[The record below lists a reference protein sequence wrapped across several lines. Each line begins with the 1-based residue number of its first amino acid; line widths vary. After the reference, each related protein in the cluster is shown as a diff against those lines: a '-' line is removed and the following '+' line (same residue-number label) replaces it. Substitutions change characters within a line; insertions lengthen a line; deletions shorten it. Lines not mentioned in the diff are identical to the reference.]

1 MTVRVAIADA
11 PVLKMCARHAGP
23 RYCDAC
29 KVRPL
34 AVCAALESNELHEL
48 DSILHQI
55 RVRAKETFIHQGQ
68 DAGSVFSV
76 TDGMVRLYK
85 LLSDGR
91 RQIIGFAMPG
101 DFLGLA
107 LHNRYGFSA
116 DAVDDV
122 TLCRFDRMEFDR
134 LVSAKPHFLR
144 RLHEFATHELVIA
157 QEQMTLIGRRSAE
170 ERIAAFLVTMR
181 ERWTRVRG
189 GSVTIQLP
197 MHRLDI
203 ADYLGLTIETVSRTL
218 TKLQRDKIILI
229 VPEAVRILDE
239 AQLMRLARA

>member
-1 MTVRVAIADA
+1 MTETIEMPPPRV
-11 PVLKMCARHAGP
+11 HACGRP
-23 RYCDAC
+23 SGDNYCDSC
-29 KVRPL
+29 KVRSL
-34 AVCAALESNELHEL
+34 AVCAALGADELGEL
-48 DSILHQI
+48 DDIVHHT
-55 RVRAKETFIHQGQ
+55 RADGKTTFIHQGE
-68 DAGSVFSV
+68 AAESVFSV
-76 TDGMVRLYK
+76 TDGVVRLYK

-122 TLCRFDRMEFDR
+122 SLCRFDRREFDS
-134 LVSAKPHFLR
+134 LVTAKPHFLR

-170 ERIAAFLVTMR
+170 ERVAAFLVAMR
-181 ERWTRVRG
+181 ERWARIKG
-189 GSVTIQLP
+189 PSVTIQLP
-197 MHRLDI
+197 MQRIDM

-218 TKLQRDKIILI
+218 TKLARDGIILI
-229 VPEAVRILDE
+229 VPEAVRVLDE
-239 AQLMRLARA
+239 KKLSAIARA